1 MDLEFAAREMSCGGR
16 GVARTIRI
24 LISFLEKRR
33 LNSFVNVSPMV
44 KTRVRLRVYHAV
56 KYDARFRQAGEFDVR
71 GETLRPRPLASAT
84 HSL

>member
-1 MDLEFAAREMSCGGR
+1 MDLEFAAREMSFGGR

-56 KYDARFRQAGEFDVR
+56 KYDARFRHAGEFDVR
-71 GETLRPRPLASAT
+71 GETLRPRPLASVT